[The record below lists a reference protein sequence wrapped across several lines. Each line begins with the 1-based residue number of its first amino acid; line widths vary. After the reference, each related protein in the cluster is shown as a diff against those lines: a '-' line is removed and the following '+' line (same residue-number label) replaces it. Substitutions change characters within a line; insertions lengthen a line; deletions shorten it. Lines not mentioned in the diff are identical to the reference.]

1 MGIPTTCLTKSQL
14 RQKVALFSDLDE
26 VHTGLP
32 DMEIDGFRRS
42 FLLVLGSDQPAN
54 GEQHAP
60 SGNQAKPA
68 IQDDSAPI
76 NMGYVRAR
84 PSNGVMMHNHDT
96 SETFVVLEGRWRIK
110 IQGEAEQDF
119 VDLKRYDVV
128 TIPPGV
134 HRAFECLETDA
145 GQDTGLLLAMVGK
158 QTPCGTPAAVEFSPE
173 SIRAIQKHEQAQH
186 KHSSNTPSHSA

>member
-1 MGIPTTCLTKSQL
+1 MNIPTLRLTRSQFL
-14 RQKVALFSDLDE
+14 QKVARFSNLEE

-42 FLLVLGSDQPAN
+42 FLLVLGSEQPADKDR
-54 GEQHAP
+54 HAP
-60 SGNQAKPA
+60 SGSQAKPA
-68 IQDDSAPI
+68 ILDESAPV

-84 PSNGVMMHNHDT
+84 VGNGVMMHNHDT

-110 IQGEAEQDF
+110 IQGESAEESA
-119 VDLKRYDVV
+119 DLQRYDVV

-145 GQDTGLLLAMVGK
+145 GQETGLLLAMVAK
-158 QTPCGTPAAVEFSPE
+158 QTPEGAPAAVEFSPE
-173 SIRAIQKHEQAQH
+173 SIRAIQHHEQTLRQAVAAQ
-186 KHSSNTPSHSA
+186 SPSA